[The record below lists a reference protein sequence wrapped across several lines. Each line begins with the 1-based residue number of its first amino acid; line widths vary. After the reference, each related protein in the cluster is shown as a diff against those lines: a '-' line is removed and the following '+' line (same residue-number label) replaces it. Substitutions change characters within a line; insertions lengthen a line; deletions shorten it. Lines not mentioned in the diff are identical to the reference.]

1 MKTNE
6 ENDRCIECS
15 AEVIDGGSW
24 GYCIPCSNRVF
35 AELKENAMKTN
46 EQIQDKAYAIA
57 YGCFYCEDGEAWEPF
72 EHYSEDQLAE
82 EVEMMTDIIARAM
95 RWAQE

>member
-6 ENDRCIECS
+6 E
-15 AEVIDGGSW
+15 
-24 GYCIPCSNRVF
+24 
-35 AELKENAMKTN
+35 
-46 EQIQDKAYAIA
+46 IQEEAYAIA
-57 YGCFYCEDGEAWEPF
+57 YGCFHCEDGEAWEPF
-72 EHYSEDQLAE
+72 ENYSEGEIAE